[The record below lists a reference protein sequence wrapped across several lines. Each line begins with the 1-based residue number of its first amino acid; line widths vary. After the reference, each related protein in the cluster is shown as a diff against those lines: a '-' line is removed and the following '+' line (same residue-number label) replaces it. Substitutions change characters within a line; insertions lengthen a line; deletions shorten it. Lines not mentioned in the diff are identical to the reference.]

1 MKFEKTKIY
10 AGPKLNKLYF
20 APGKENNDESK
31 NIEECVLKP

>member
-1 MKFEKTKIY
+1 MKFAKNQKY

-31 NIEECVLKP
+31 ILRNVF